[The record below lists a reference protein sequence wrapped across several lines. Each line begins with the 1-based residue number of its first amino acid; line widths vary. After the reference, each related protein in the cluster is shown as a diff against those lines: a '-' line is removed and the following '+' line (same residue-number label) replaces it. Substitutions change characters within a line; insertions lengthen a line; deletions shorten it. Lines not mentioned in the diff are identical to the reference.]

1 MTVTSAPS
9 NAARRSNGR
18 ARSSTVTTP
27 VGPFSVVAD
36 LSDAVI
42 ASGWTDD
49 IGGLVSLVAPSLR
62 PDRIEHRGDLGELTR
77 AIVAY
82 HEGELHAVEP
92 IIVNQRSGPFLDL
105 AWKVLRAV
113 GPGEPVSY
121 SELALRCGR
130 PTAVRAAASACARNS
145 AALFVPCHR
154 VIRADGSLGGFRW
167 GLAVKRWLLD
177 HESHAM

>member
-1 MTVTSAPS
+1 MTTHIAPS
-9 NAARRSNGR
+9 HAG
-18 ARSSTVTTP
+18 ARSSTVSTP

-36 LSDAVI
+36 GCDAVI

-49 IGGLVSLVAPSLR
+49 VDALVALVAPALR
-62 PDRIEHRGDLGELTR
+62 PDRIEHRDDLGDITQ
-77 AIVAY
+77 AVVAY
-82 HEGELHAVEP
+82 HEGELRAVDA
-92 IIVNQRSGPFLDL
+92 IAVSQRSGPFLDQ
-105 AWKVLRAV
+105 AWKVLRSV

-154 VIRADGSLGGFRW
+154 VIRTDGSLGGFRW
-167 GLAVKRWLLD
+167 GLAVKRWLLT
-177 HESHAM
+177 HESHGK